1 MLERYEQYMDDVI
14 SGKEI
19 ACKWVI
25 LACKRQQSDLK
36 RDITANFPYYFD
48 RAAAFQAIRFS
59 SMLRHVS
66 GKWAGQLFDPEPDQ
80 CFILAVVFGW
90 KNAETGHRRFR
101 RAYCEVAR
109 KNGKSFMAS
118 VIQLIGLL
126 MDNESR
132 AEVYSAATTR
142 DQARIVFDVCKDM
155 VTRLCQDSPAIAKR
169 IRVFAHSI
177 VNLET
182 QGKIA
187 PLSSDAKTLDGH
199 SPHIAII
206 DEYHEHPDNK
216 VLKVLETGMGARSQP
231 LSFVI
236 TTAGFNI
243 EGPCYQL
250 RKTAFQILDG
260 VKEDH
265 TFFAAIYTLDEKD
278 DFKDRKV
285 WKKANPHIGISPS
298 WEFMEA
304 EYTKAI
310 NEGQAAEVHFL
321 TKNLNVW
328 TSSSSTWIQADKW
341 QALEKPVNWR
351 DFTGMRCF
359 AGFDFAEVYDFTA
372 LCIVFPPNEYE
383 GEYYMRWHFW
393 YPDDRAD
400 ALSTAAGIPIRQWAR
415 DGWITLTNGDMV
427 DIEAVIEETAQTYGN
442 DYKIDAVAIDPWGSK
457 TNLLKLAEV
466 GMTIYEVRQGYRT
479 MSPAITDFESLL
491 GKKRLVHDGN
501 PVMRWM
507 MSNVE
512 LTRDPAGNRK
522 PDRVRRDAKID
533 GVVAALMALALAVEG
548 SRSVGGS
555 YLFDEE
561 TQLITI

>member
-1 MLERYEQYMDDVI
+1 MIDRYEQYMDNVI
-14 SGKEI
+14 AGKET

-25 LACKRQQSDLK
+25 LACKRQKSDLK
-36 RDITANFPYYFD
+36 RDISDEFPYYFD
-48 RAAAFQAIRFS
+48 KAAAHQAIRFAT
-59 SMLRHVS
+59 MLKHVS
-66 GKWAGQLFDPEPDQ
+66 GKWAGQKFEPEPDQ
-80 CFILAVVFGW
+80 CFLLAVLFGW
-90 KNAETGHRRFR
+90 KHAETGTRRFR

-118 VIQLIGLL
+118 MIQLIGLL
-126 MDNESR
+126 IDNESR
-132 AEVYSAATTR
+132 AEIYSAATTR

-155 VTRLCQDSPAIAKR
+155 VSRLCADSPAIQKR

-182 QGKIA
+182 GGKIA

-250 RKTAFQILDG
+250 RKTACQILDG
-260 VKEDH
+260 IKSDE
-265 TFFAAIYTLDEKD
+265 TFFAAIYTLDEED
-278 DFKDRKV
+278 DFKDRRV

-304 EYTKAI
+304 EFTKAM

-341 QALEKPVNWR
+341 QALERQIDWG
-351 DFTGMRCF
+351 DFAGMRCF
-359 AGFDFAEVYDFTA
+359 GGFDFAEVYDFTA
-372 LCIVFPPNEYE
+372 LCLVFPPNEHDGLYF
-383 GEYYMRWHFW
+383 MRWHFW
-393 YPDDRAD
+393 YPEDRAD
-400 ALSTAAGIPIRQWAR
+400 ALSTAAGIPLRQWAR
-415 DGWITLTNGDMV
+415 EGWVTLTAGDMV
-427 DIEAVIEETAQTYGN
+427 DIEAVIEETASGPGKEYR
-442 DYKIDAVAIDPWGSK
+442 IEAIAIDPWGSK

-466 GMTIYEVRQGYRT
+466 GMPIYEVRQGYRT

-491 GKKRLVHDGN
+491 GKKRLIHDGN
-501 PVMRWM
+501 PIMRWM
-507 MSNVE
+507 MANVE
-512 LTRDPAGNRK
+512 LTRDQAGNRK
-522 PDRVRRDAKID
+522 PDRVRRDNKID
-533 GVVAALMALALAVEG
+533 GVVAALMALALAVENN
-548 SRSVGGS
+548 RSIGGS
-555 YLFDEE
+555 YLFEDDAK
-561 TQLITI
+561 LITI